1 MRNEEFE
8 KALKTAQ
15 RDVAQARQMQ
25 VELENLQRVHQQNS
39 KKLLSMQSEISKT
52 QLYKETIKKQE
63 KVISKLE
70 TLMESSLKDTQKAR
84 EAMVE
89 LEQIKTENVNL
100 QKQLKN
106 MVYGNGENSEIDKY
120 KSECIR
126 LERII
131 AELREDLKSKR
142 PTTSY
147 GNDAERDKMEL
158 EVKLQKANCRL
169 GFYSGKDFLIGGVE
183 WRHYRRN

>member
-1 MRNEEFE
+1 
-8 KALKTAQ
+8 
-15 RDVAQARQMQ
+15 
-25 VELENLQRVHQQNS
+25 
-39 KKLLSMQSEISKT
+39 MQSEISKT

-70 TLMESSLKDTQKAR
+70 NLMESSLKDTQKAR
-84 EAMVE
+84 DAMFE

-106 MVYGNGENSEIDKY
+106 MVYGNGEISEIEKY
-120 KSECIR
+120 KNECMR

-131 AELREDLKSKR
+131 NELREDLKSKR

-147 GNDAERDKMEL
+147 GNDSEKDKMEL
-158 EVKLQKANCRL
+158 EVKLARSNARFFINSDKKKKN
-169 GFYSGKDFLIGGVE
+169 SDFFLFLLIFFFFFFDFF
-183 WRHYRRN
+183 NFQLKFFTLN

>member
-1 MRNEEFE
+1 
-8 KALKTAQ
+8 
-15 RDVAQARQMQ
+15 
-25 VELENLQRVHQQNS
+25 
-39 KKLLSMQSEISKT
+39 
-52 QLYKETIKKQE
+52 
-63 KVISKLE
+63 
-70 TLMESSLKDTQKAR
+70 
-84 EAMVE
+84 MVE

-120 KSECIR
+120 KNECIR

-147 GNDAERDKMEL
+147 GNDAEKDKI
-158 EVKLQKANCRL
+158 
-169 GFYSGKDFLIGGVE
+169 DFIRKY
-183 WRHYRRN
+183 WSASCQFFWD